1 MMMMMIL
8 PDPPSLRGNRAE
20 HPLEKL
26 ELYACVFI
34 WIEILFFDNLKAGSR
49 QEEIQVAAKK
59 EKIESNLQKCLIIA
73 LTCQL
78 ELPN

>member
-1 MMMMMIL
+1 MMIL

-34 WIEILFFDNLKAGSR
+34 WIEILFFDNL
-49 QEEIQVAAKK
+49 
-59 EKIESNLQKCLIIA
+59 
-73 LTCQL
+73 
-78 ELPN
+78 